1 LLSLRR
7 KNEALQNEI
16 DRLHE
21 VVDYTHQDREARA
34 LGTNQKSREAASA
47 TEILSNKDHAS
58 LQHPS
63 TSSSSD
69 HALAP
74 VSKDLKSIA
83 TTEST
88 LKVQAQPWTSG
99 ADSAL
104 VSELLSSFFVY
115 DNCFYLSFVDQES
128 FLHDLQTGDTESA
141 DFCSPLLVNAIC
153 ALRCVSIF
161 TDSWDI
167 AK

>member
-34 LGTNQKSREAASA
+34 LGTNQQSREAVSA
-47 TEILSNKDHAS
+47 TEMFSNKDHAS

-69 HALAP
+69 HGLTP
-74 VSKDLKSIA
+74 VTKDLESIA

-88 LKVQAQPWTSG
+88 MKLQAQPWTSV

-104 VSELLSSFFVY
+104 VSELLSSFFAY
-115 DNCFYLSFVDQES
+115 DNCFYLSFID
-128 FLHDLQTGDTESA
+128 
-141 DFCSPLLVNAIC
+141 
-153 ALRCVSIF
+153 
-161 TDSWDI
+161 
-167 AK
+167 

>member
-1 LLSLRR
+1 M
-7 KNEALQNEI
+7 
-16 DRLHE
+16 
-21 VVDYTHQDREARA
+21 VDCIHQDPEARA
-34 LGTNQKSREAASA
+34 LGTNQQSREAVSA

-63 TSSSSD
+63 TSSSSH

-74 VSKDLKSIA
+74 VSKDPESIA
-83 TTEST
+83 AIECT
-88 LKVQAQPWTSG
+88 LKIQAQPWTSVAG
-99 ADSAL
+99 NAL

-115 DNCFYLSFVDQES
+115 DNCFYLSFIDQES
-128 FLHDLQTGDTESA
+128 FLHDLQTGDIESA